1 MLRIARRGL
10 LALPALMI
18 PGLARADAWPGRTRL
33 VVGFA
38 PGGAN
43 DIMARLLVAE
53 YNALI
58 PGGSFVVENRPGA
71 GTLLAAQNILGA
83 PPDGNHLLYAS
94 TSTLITALVNQKA
107 GIDVPRDYAA
117 ISLAQISPLLLV
129 ARADS
134 PANTLAEVIALAKRK
149 QGQLTIS
156 HPGNG
161 GVNHLS
167 LALLMQQAGIETA
180 TMSINIRARDKALRE
195 AQYAAQGGRI
205 DEALRH
211 LGKNVVE
218 VGEGA
223 AIEAAAAWLSLSPSD
238 RARTAIYVCSIS
250 GSRTRAARATSR
262 SR

>member
-94 TSTLITALVNQKA
+94 TSTSRYAFRSCCIVSCASGTEHAQK
-107 GIDVPRDYAA
+107 RFLY
-117 ISLAQISPLLLV
+117 
-129 ARADS
+129 R
-134 PANTLAEVIALAKRK
+134 
-149 QGQLTIS
+149 
-156 HPGNG
+156 
-161 GVNHLS
+161 
-167 LALLMQQAGIETA
+167 
-180 TMSINIRARDKALRE
+180 IRM
-195 AQYAAQGGRI
+195 
-205 DEALRH
+205 
-211 LGKNVVE
+211 
-218 VGEGA
+218 
-223 AIEAAAAWLSLSPSD
+223 
-238 RARTAIYVCSIS
+238 
-250 GSRTRAARATSR
+250 
-262 SR
+262 